1 MLDKILVKEIVGP
14 IIVIVSSI
22 IVYNVFRKIGKAI
35 IMKGAQY
42 GEEKKTKTLI
52 VLFNNILKYI
62 LIIVSLLIIL
72 EIFKID
78 TKTIVAS
85 IGAIGVV
92 AGLALQDVLK
102 DFFAGIFILIE
113 NQYKIGDYIT
123 IGGFKGEVIAL
134 GMKTTKIKA
143 YTGEIKM
150 ISNRFITEVIN
161 HSLEDNMAIVDVSI
175 DYEADLLSAERVL
188 KNVCKEL
195 NTELKPVRG
204 KIEVLG
210 VEELGNDGIVFRI
223 VAPCTPMMQYDVQRV
238 IRKKILL
245 ALEFNKINI
254 PYHQVVVHN
263 G

>member
-1 MLDKILVKEIVGP
+1 MLDKILVKEIVAP
-14 IIVIVSSI
+14 ILVILSSI
-22 IVYNVFRKIGKAI
+22 IVYNIFRMMGKTI
-35 IMKGAQY
+35 ILKGAQY
-42 GEEKKTKTLI
+42 GDEKKTKTLI

-62 LIIVSLLIIL
+62 LIVVSLLIIL
-72 EIFKID
+72 QIFKID

-85 IGAIGVV
+85 LGAIGVV
-92 AGLALQDVLK
+92 AGLAFQDVLK

-113 NQYKIGDYIT
+113 NQYKIGDYVT
-123 IGGFKGEVIAL
+123 IGGFKGEVVAL

-143 YTGEIKM
+143 YTGEVKM

-161 HSLEDNMAIVDVSI
+161 HSLEDNLAIVDVAI
-175 DYEADLLSAERVL
+175 DYKADLLAAERVL

-195 NTELKPVRG
+195 NTELKPVKG

-210 VEELGNDGIVFRI
+210 VEELGEDAVIFRI

-238 IRKKILL
+238 IRKKIKM

>member
-14 IIVIVSSI
+14 IVVILSSV
-22 IVYNVFRKIGKAI
+22 IVYNIFRKIGKTI
-35 IMKGAQY
+35 IMKGSQY
-42 GEEKKTKTLI
+42 GEERKTKTLI

-62 LIIVSLLIIL
+62 LIVVTLLIIL
-72 EIFKID
+72 QIFKID

-92 AGLALQDVLK
+92 AGLAFQDILK

-113 NQYKIGDYIT
+113 NQYKIGDHVT

-143 YTGEIKM
+143 YTGEVKM

-161 HSLEDNMAIVDVSI
+161 HSLEDNMAIVDVSV
-175 DYEADLLSAERVL
+175 DYNADLLTAERVL

-195 NTELKPVRG
+195 NSELKPVKG

-210 VEELGNDGIVFRI
+210 VEELGEDGIVFRI

>member
-1 MLDKILVKEIVGP
+1 MLDKILVKEIIGP
-14 IIVIVSSI
+14 IVVIVSSI
-22 IVYNVFRKIGKAI
+22 VIYNIFRRIGKTI

-42 GEEKKTKTLI
+42 GDERKTKTLI
-52 VLFNNILKYI
+52 GLFNNILKYI
-62 LIIVSLLIIL
+62 LIVVSFLIIL
-72 EIFKID
+72 EIFNID

-113 NQYKIGDYIT
+113 NQYQIGDHIT

-143 YTGEIKM
+143 YTGEVKM

-161 HSLEDNMAIVDVSI
+161 HSLEDNMAIVDISI
-175 DYEADLLSAERVL
+175 DYKADLLAAERVL
-188 KNVCKEL
+188 KNVCKDL
-195 NTELKPVRG
+195 NTELKPVKG

-210 VEELGNDGIVFRI
+210 IEELGEDGIIFRI
-223 VAPCTPMMQYDVQRV
+223 VAPCTPLMQFEVQRV
-238 IRKKILL
+238 MRKKILL

-254 PYHQVVVHN
+254 PYHQVVIHN

>member
-1 MLDKILVKEIVGP
+1 MLDKILVVEIVGP
-14 IIVIVSSI
+14 ILVILVAVI
-22 IVYNVFRKIGKAI
+22 IYNVFRKVGRTI
-35 IMKGAQY
+35 ILKGVPY
-42 GEEKKTKTLI
+42 GDDGKTKTLI
-52 VLFNNILKYI
+52 VLFNNIIKYI
-62 LIIVSLLIIL
+62 LIVVSLLIIL
-72 EIFKID
+72 QIFKID

-85 IGAIGVV
+85 LGAIGVV
-92 AGLALQDVLK
+92 AGLAFQDVLK

-113 NQYKIGDYIT
+113 NQYKIGDYVT

-143 YTGEIKM
+143 YTGEVKM

-161 HSLEDNMAIVDVSI
+161 HSLEDNLAIVDVAV
-175 DYEADLLSAERVL
+175 DYKADLLATERIL
-188 KNVCKEL
+188 KDVCKEL
-195 NTELKPVRG
+195 NSELKPIKG

-210 VEELGNDGIVFRI
+210 IEELGADAVLFRI

-238 IRKKILL
+238 IRKKVKI
-245 ALEFNKINI
+245 ALEFNKIDI